1 MPLRAV
7 FLDVGETIMRPDPSW
22 EAVYHV
28 ALTEFGV
35 LVEMEALNA
44 ALRRAYRQGGY
55 GFEGGFTPS
64 PEESQRRAMAMDELA
79 FAELGLSPVP
89 DGFYDRLSA
98 LFSAADTWHVY
109 PDTWETLPALRKR
122 GLIVG
127 VVSNWV
133 WQLPELLHA
142 LDLIGHFDFVAASA
156 RVGYDKP
163 HRGIFDYALAQAG
176 VAADEALHVGDRLD
190 ADVAGARAA
199 GLDAVLLDR
208 RDHHHAEPGDD
219 VTVVRSLTEL
229 LPIVDARLRQ

>member
-22 EAVYHV
+22 EGIYAI
-28 ALTEFGV
+28 ALDEFGIPV
-35 LVEMEALNA
+35 GMDELSA
-44 ALRRAYRQGGY
+44 ALRRAYQRGGY

-64 PEESQRRAMAMDELA
+64 PEESHRRAMAMDEVA
-79 FAELGLSPVP
+79 FAELGIGPMP
-89 DGFYDRLSA
+89 AGFYERLGQ
-98 LFSAADTWHVY
+98 LFGTAGTWHIY
-109 PDTWETLPALRKR
+109 PDTWETLPALRER

-142 LDLIGHFDFVAASA
+142 LDLIHHFDFVAASA

-163 HRGIFDYALAQAG
+163 HPGIFSYALEQAG
-176 VAADEALHVGDRLD
+176 VAPGEALHVGDRLD

-208 RDHHHAEPGDD
+208 RGRHQAPDD

-229 LPIVDARLRQ
+229 LPIVDARLG